1 MEKIISGDGTPIAYH
16 RRGAGSPLVLVHGTA
31 AANAVAWTAVL
42 PALEEHFCIYA
53 VDRRGRGESGD
64 GSAYALDRESEDIAI
79 DRALPNS
86 RIGVMPGQQYLAM
99 YTAPDLFLREVL
111 TFLVEP
117 DNVYAHMPESGG
129 I

>member
-1 MEKIISGDGTPIAYH
+1 
-16 RRGAGSPLVLVHGTA
+16 
-31 AANAVAWTAVL
+31 
-42 PALEEHFCIYA
+42 
-53 VDRRGRGESGD
+53 
-64 GSAYALDRESEDIAI
+64 
-79 DRALPNS
+79 
-86 RIGVMPGQQYLAM
+86 M